1 MWINNYDEIDK
12 ENKKQK
18 YLSEESK
25 VVIERIGD
33 IISEIKF
40 LKEDT
45 LKLSESL
52 KVRQDNVIDK
62 VRKVISQQ
70 ISQMIPNAN
79 DHHINDEDELAS
91 NSSPSSFKGSL
102 EEKDHLIEEPHG
114 WKENM

>member
-25 VVIERIGD
+25 VVIERIGE

-45 LKLSESL
+45 LKLSENL

-70 ISQMIPNAN
+70 ISQMIPSTN
-79 DHHINDEDELAS
+79 DQINDEDELAS
-91 NSSPSSFKGSL
+91 GSSHSSFKGSL
-102 EEKDHLIEEPHG
+102 EEKDQLMEETHV
-114 WKENM
+114 WKENI